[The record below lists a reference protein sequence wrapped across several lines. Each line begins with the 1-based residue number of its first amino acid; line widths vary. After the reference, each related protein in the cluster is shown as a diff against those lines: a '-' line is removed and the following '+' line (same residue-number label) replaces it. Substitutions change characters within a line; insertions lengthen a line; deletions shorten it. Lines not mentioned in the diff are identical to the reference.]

1 MPASALLLALPLLL
15 APEADAAKVEQ
26 LRSSWPMGE
35 ERRVHV
41 RSTVAMPQMLRIEL
55 PNGTGARVTVI
66 EVEYVARCVVDANRT
81 AEWALTCPLEAVR
94 FAAQPIR
101 EEQDRAEVL
110 ERIFENYAWR
120 LEEAFLQVELG
131 KDGRL
136 RHFDLENV
144 RERML
149 GDRQETELMR
159 RLFRQGFAGLELIV
173 PIRATG
179 KEWESRNPRLA
190 EHIAWPGTNGH
201 TQMSHRI
208 TDRDGDRVWVESEGE
223 GTMKPGPSRFLSLE
237 TFAEVIFNTDMGTVE
252 EARWAGFATPL
263 PSHIYNWNELTRP
276 YLYWGQGRIAP
287 LDAPVHLEPSGPLA
301 LVPVPDELTER
312 LAASRR
318 AQQTGLTGGVL
329 APPGREPVEHE
340 RMPYLRLGAMGGVG
354 GAASNTVGIDV
365 GGGLRWRRD
374 ILTEVGG
381 RVGLGLGD
389 PPADQPLSA
398 RTDHDAFLSVAWS
411 PQYRFSP
418 RIGLMGGASY
428 RRYDSGYPEW
438 AVVPFAGVEFG
449 VRSQVGHGI
458 WIDTWLRSTA
468 DAARFGPKGLAQW
481 GGSTDALFHR
491 AGVSLVLGP
500 GPDRGPPGR

>member
-1 MPASALLLALPLLL
+1 MFASALLFAWSLLS
-15 APEADAAKVEQ
+15 APVADAAKVEQ
-26 LRSSWPMGE
+26 LRSSWPQGE
-35 ERRVHV
+35 ARRVHV
-41 RSTVAMPQMLRIEL
+41 RSTVAMPQLLRIEL
-55 PNGTGARVTVI
+55 PNGTGVRVTVI
-66 EVEYVARCVVDANRT
+66 EVEYAARCTVDDDRA

-101 EEQDRAEVL
+101 EEQDRADVL
-110 ERIFENYAWR
+110 ERIFENYGWR
-120 LEEAFLQVELG
+120 LEEAYLQVELG

-159 RLFRQGFAGLELIV
+159 RLFRQGFAGLELII

-201 TQMSHRI
+201 IQMSHRI
-208 TDRDGDRVWVESEGE
+208 TDRDGSRVFIESDGQ

-237 TFAEVIFNTDMGTVE
+237 TFGEAIFDTKMGMVE
-252 EARWAGFATPL
+252 ESRWAGFATPL

-287 LDAPVHLEPSGPLA
+287 LDAPVHLEPSGPLN

-312 LAASRR
+312 LAQSRR

-329 APPGREPVEHE
+329 APPGRAPVERD
-340 RMPYLRLGAMGGVG
+340 RMPYLRLGAMGGIG
-354 GAASNTVGIDV
+354 GAASNTVGIDL
-365 GGGLRWRRD
+365 GGGVQWRGD
-374 ILTEVGG
+374 IFTELSG
-381 RVGLGLGD
+381 RIGLGLGD
-389 PPADQPLSA
+389 PPADQPLAA

-411 PQYRFSP
+411 PQARFAP
-418 RIGLMGGASY
+418 RIGLLGGASY
-428 RRYDSGYPEW
+428 RRYNSGYPEW
-438 AVVPFAGVEFG
+438 AVVPFGGIELG
-449 VRSQVGHGI
+449 LRSRVGHGL
-458 WIDTWLRSTA
+458 WVDTWLRSTA
-468 DAARFGPKGLAQW
+468 DTAQLGPNGLAQW

-500 GPDRGPPGR
+500 GADRTPKGR